1 MKEYRVS
8 EKYLN
13 DLIEKASKA
22 LVGKTMK
29 RFEILHDNEDIKR
42 AIKELIY
49 EHHRVLK
56 EFIISFSTGVKFN
69 TKPRGQE

>member
-13 DLIEKASKA
+13 ELIDKASRT
-22 LVGKTMK
+22 LVGKIMK
-29 RFEILHDNEDIKR
+29 RFEILKEMEDIKSS
-42 AIKELIY
+42 IKELIY